1 MIFNIGFLGCA
12 SYVFAKKDVLTRINF
27 YVQME
32 STKEKNAS
40 IADLKSVKHLQEW
53 KENGL
58 LVATPRRFKIAL
70 KASPHI
76 TMIDRT

>member
-1 MIFNIGFLGCA
+1 
-12 SYVFAKKDVLTRINF
+12 
-27 YVQME
+27 ME

-58 LVATPRRFKIAL
+58 LAATPQRFKIAL